1 MPYPAEGEKQRGELA
16 RTAQHEYVDF
26 CFAISPGLTMAYSYY
41 QDFKLAGVGKLG
53 VSCFALFLDDVP
65 QDLQDPQDKA
75 QFKTLAQAH
84 IYLTNKLYKHL
95 KEQSAANRPGAD
107 AHDLYQ

>member
-1 MPYPAEGEKQRGELA
+1 
-16 RTAQHEYVDF
+16 
-26 CFAISPGLTMAYSYY
+26 MAYSSDH
-41 QDFKLAGVGKLG
+41 DFEVLTNKLAGVGKLG

-95 KEQSAANRPGAD
+95 KEQSAANRLVLTPTTYTNEWGNRD
-107 AHDLYQ
+107 YIQELGRGG